1 MALSVRRWSNR
12 RLLYPIAIFA
22 IIAPTVIMGLF
33 GAYALREIELR
44 PSLYRQDLRTVQTGL
59 EQSLESRIA
68 PLAIK
73 PPADEAD
80 LARVSA
86 GVDDY
91 FRDYS
96 RSLASRCFVGLGSD
110 VKLVRNL
117 DGSNVSNLPPALQQ
131 LLLTGPAGSGNRIVR
146 EVLNTDVTGG
156 QRQPSTTLVYIDTQT
171 RGFIAWELLPGQLE
185 RAISDF
191 IDSVELENDSLSL
204 SVVPRNELSWQI
216 NPGQSVETVGFV
228 PVHQS
233 LLPSRY
239 VVLRIDADRQFYKDS
254 TLLSSIFIIIAV
266 LCVPIVASATL
277 MVVHMILREASE
289 ARKKVDFV
297 SNVTH
302 ELKTPL
308 TSIRMFVETLKLG
321 RVKDQKQVNAC
332 LDVIMSETERLGAL
346 IDHVLSFSKVEN
358 QVKKYNMQPNN
369 LSQVAKDTVALF
381 KAQIPAQHRD
391 GVRIKILPGVPS
403 LAMFDKDAVREVLL
417 NLLSNAV
424 KYSGEEKSVVV
435 QVGADQ
441 RDLWFSVQDK
451 GIGIDPEDQPRVFEK
466 FFRVDE
472 ALTRKVDGT
481 GLGLAICKEIVQAH
495 RGKISLISARGH
507 GSQFTVAIPY
517 VPPTATSTR
526 RRTTGLQK
534 SADSNR
540 VPAVE
545 RNPDSTQT
553 EQLATE
559 PTPVPASGDKA

>member
-1 MALSVRRWSNR
+1 MALTVRPWSNR

-44 PSLYRQDLRTVQTGL
+44 PSLYRQDMRLVQTGL
-59 EQSLESRIA
+59 EQSIETRMRE
-68 PLAIK
+68 LALR
-73 PPADEAD
+73 PPDGDADVP
-80 LARVSA
+80 RVTA
-86 GVDDY
+86 EVDGY

-96 RSLASRCFVGLGSD
+96 RALATRCFVGVGTE
-110 VKLVRNL
+110 VKAARSL
-117 DGSNVSNLPPALQQ
+117 DGGNAGSPPSGLQQ
-131 LLLTGPAGSGNRIVR
+131 LLGTVAPSGGPNRLVR
-146 EVLNTDVTGG
+146 EVLNLDISGAG
-156 QRQPSTTLVYIDTQT
+156 IRPAATTVVYIDTTT
-171 RGFIAWELLPGQLE
+171 RGFVAWELSASQVE
-185 RAISDF
+185 RMVNEFVDHL
-191 IDSVELENDSLSL
+191 ELENDSLSL
-204 SVVPRNELSWQI
+204 SVVSRNELSWQVDTS
-216 NPGQSVETVGFV
+216 QRVETVGFV

-233 LLPSRY
+233 LLPSRF
-239 VVLRIDADRQFYKDS
+239 VVLRIDAERQFYKDS

-321 RVKDQKQVNAC
+321 RVKDQKQVNSC

-381 KAQIPAQHRD
+381 KAQIPTQHRD

-495 RGKISLISARGH
+495 RGKISLISTRGH

-517 VPPTATSTR
+517 VPPAAASTR

-534 SADSNR
+534 TSKPDTGETSPNTTQ
-540 VPAVE
+540 VEQLSPEPAV
-545 RNPDSTQT
+545 Q
-553 EQLATE
+553 A
-559 PTPVPASGDKA
+559 AGDQP

>member
-1 MALSVRRWSNR
+1 
-12 RLLYPIAIFA
+12 LLYPIAIFA

-59 EQSLESRIA
+59 EQALEGRIA
-68 PLAIK
+68 ALAIK

-96 RSLASRCFVGLGSD
+96 RSLASRCIIGVGSE

-117 DGSNVSNLPPALQQ
+117 DGSNASNLPPGLQQ
-131 LLLTGPAGSGNRIVR
+131 LLLTGPAGGGNRIAR

-185 RAISDF
+185 RAINDF

-495 RGKISLISARGH
+495 RGKINLISARGH

-517 VPPTATSTR
+517 VPPAAASTR

-534 SADSNR
+534 SADSAR

-545 RNPDSTQT
+545 RNPESTQT
-553 EQLATE
+553 EQLAAE